1 MDRIFLDANVLFS
14 AAWRPESPL
23 RALWSREAERV
34 TSSYAVEEARRNLA
48 ALRPESLPE
57 LERLLIGLRIQ
68 PVANDTG
75 LDPGISLADMDR
87 PILAAAISASAT
99 HLLTGDKTHFG
110 ALYGTTVHG
119 VRILPPGKYLT
130 DASDPAASG

>member
-23 RALWSREAERV
+23 RALWSRDVERV

-48 ALRPESLPE
+48 ALRPESLPD
-57 LERLLIGLRIQ
+57 LEHLLTGLRIQ
-68 PVANDTG
+68 PVTDDMG
-75 LDPGISLADMDR
+75 LDPGIPLAEKDR
-87 PILAAAISASAT
+87 PILAAAIAILAT

-110 ALYGTTVHG
+110 PFYGTTVHG
-119 VRILPPGKYLT
+119 VRILPPSVYLADT
-130 DASDPAASG
+130 SDHASSG